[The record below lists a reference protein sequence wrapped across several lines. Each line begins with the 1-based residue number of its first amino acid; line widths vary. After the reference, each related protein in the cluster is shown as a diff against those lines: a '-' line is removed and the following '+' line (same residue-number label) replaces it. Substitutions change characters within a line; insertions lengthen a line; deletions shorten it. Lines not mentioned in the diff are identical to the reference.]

1 MMLNKTL
8 EFLRIA
14 DTQPS
19 DEKVQ
24 KRAESAQDLV
34 APLRGNRSLL
44 LDFVQGII
52 AGFTSTPFMQE
63 SQAVVLLIK
72 TIKDHGT
79 LPHDLKENA
88 VELRAIAAI
97 AVGEL
102 LTRHPEGV
110 PTDEAVLAALA
121 FTAALS
127 LRPAAA
133 EKHIKWMLDTLLD
146 ASDDILQKVAQSR
159 RKRGTSALEQLAT
172 ITAGTPSTDLWEVVV
187 PAVNSALRE
196 ATAQAAIDREE
207 IETLWW
213 MFSAY
218 SEVERRPLAN
228 LEPAA
233 AAFCSGIELAQ
244 RALLPPS
251 LSASAMV
258 KRAVESGRDAAT
270 LAPIS
275 LQEAVRHWSDTMLNT
290 LSPVTGSVADA
301 VSSYPGLLPIS
312 WACRRLRE
320 CKTGAQGLGK
330 ELKAAT
336 GIASSLSCPSA
347 DWGTQVFRER
357 ILQRFLTENEEN

>member
-1 MMLNKTL
+1 
-8 EFLRIA
+8 
-14 DTQPS
+14 
-19 DEKVQ
+19 
-24 KRAESAQDLV
+24 
-34 APLRGNRSLL
+34 
-44 LDFVQGII
+44 
-52 AGFTSTPFMQE
+52 
-63 SQAVVLLIK
+63 
-72 TIKDHGT
+72 
-79 LPHDLKENA
+79 
-88 VELRAIAAI
+88 
-97 AVGEL
+97 
-102 LTRHPEGV
+102 
-110 PTDEAVLAALA
+110 
-121 FTAALS
+121 
-127 LRPAAA
+127 
-133 EKHIKWMLDTLLD
+133 MLDTLLD

-159 RKRGTSALEQLAT
+159 RKRGTPALEQLAT
-172 ITAGTPSTDLWEVVV
+172 ITEGTPSTDLWEVVV
-187 PAVNSALRE
+187 PSVNSALRE

-218 SEVERRPLAN
+218 SEVERRPMAN

-251 LSASAMV
+251 LSAVAMV

-270 LAPIS
+270 LAPLS
-275 LQEAVRHWSDTMLNT
+275 LQEAAKHWSDRMLNT
-290 LSPVTGSVADA
+290 LSPVTGTVADA

-336 GIASSLSCPSA
+336 GIASSLFCSSA

>member
-1 MMLNKTL
+1 MLNKTL
-8 EFLRIA
+8 EFLRIV

-34 APLRGNRSLL
+34 ATLRDNRSLL
-44 LDFVQGII
+44 LYFVQGIV
-52 AGFTSTPFMQE
+52 AGFTSIPFTQE

-88 VELRAIAAI
+88 AELRAIAAI
-97 AVGEL
+97 VVGEL
-102 LTRHPEGV
+102 LTQHPEGV
-110 PTDEAVLAALA
+110 PTNEAVLAALA
-121 FTAALS
+121 LRAALS
-127 LRPAAA
+127 LRPASA
-133 EKHIKWMLDTLLD
+133 EKHIKWMLDTLLH
-146 ASDDILQKVAQSR
+146 ASDEILQTVAQSR
-159 RKRGTSALEQLAT
+159 RKRGTPALEQLTTIKEAT
-172 ITAGTPSTDLWEVVV
+172 PTTDLWAVVV
-187 PAVNSALRE
+187 PSVRSALRE

-228 LEPAA
+228 LEPFA

-251 LSASAMV
+251 LSAVAMV

-275 LQEAVRHWSDTMLNT
+275 LQEAAKHWSDTMLNR

-301 VSSYPGLLPIS
+301 VSSYPGLLPVS

-320 CKTGAQGLGK
+320 CNSGAQRLGK

-336 GIASSLSCPSA
+336 GIVSRSLLPFGRLGYTGVSGENSS
-347 DWGTQVFRER
+347 TVFDRK
-357 ILQRFLTENEEN
+357 